1 MEALEQ
7 TASRQRSNSTA
18 QVPQAQSGPMV
29 HPPSDANRID
39 GLNHGTADKNVRIGR
54 EEILNA
60 SPADTIN
67 DERYNP
73 FSASFAPFE
82 SPSALSDVTSPYA
95 HPGLNSSMPTLSLI
109 NPAKSIPLA
118 TRSMTAP
125 SARKRLMWAPECAVY
140 ATYDAMTYDRRSE
153 PATCNRLTP
162 ELAMQIKQE

>member
-1 MEALEQ
+1 
-7 TASRQRSNSTA
+7 
-18 QVPQAQSGPMV
+18 MV
-29 HPPSDANRID
+29 NPPSDANRID
-39 GLNHGTADKNVRIGR
+39 GLNHGTTDKSVRIGG
-54 EEILNA
+54 EEVLNG
-60 SPADTIN
+60 TGTGTG
-67 DERYNP
+67 DERYDP
-73 FSASFAPFE
+73 FSSSFAPFE
-82 SPSALSDVTSPYA
+82 SPSNLSDVSSPYA

-109 NPAKSIPLA
+109 NPATSKPLA